1 MCSAAGQEPHRC
13 ESPRGQRWVMPAAA
27 GAFPSGLKLLTP
39 VPPRKV
45 GKSQHEMF
53 SNSAEHGSAFAG
65 KWQRGPDVSQG
76 N

>member
-1 MCSAAGQEPHRC
+1 
-13 ESPRGQRWVMPAAA
+13 MPVAV
-27 GAFPSGLKLLTP
+27 GALLSGLKLLMP
-39 VPPRKV
+39 VPPSNA

-53 SNSAEHGSAFAG
+53 SNTAKRGGAFPG